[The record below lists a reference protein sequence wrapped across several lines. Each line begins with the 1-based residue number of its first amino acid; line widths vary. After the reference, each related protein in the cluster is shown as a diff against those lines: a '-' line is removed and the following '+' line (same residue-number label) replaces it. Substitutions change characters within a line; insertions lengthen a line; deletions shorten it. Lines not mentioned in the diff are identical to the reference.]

1 MTTVLQHVVRRSILR
16 PFAKSFSSG
25 SSLVDVQVND
35 KTGVAIVKMGRAPV
49 NGLNTELLGALNDTF
64 DSLEKNKA
72 TGMILSS
79 SIPNIYS
86 AGLDISEMYNGTP
99 ENLTKFWN
107 TLQSMWIN
115 LYSTPLPTVALING
129 NAPAGG
135 CLLAMS
141 CEYRVM
147 VGSKFVIGL
156 NETQLGLF
164 APKWFQDTMVS
175 IIGPRQT
182 ELALTSGKLFSAQE
196 ALKIGLIDE
205 LVASEEEAL
214 ASSDKF
220 FGLFKRIPGYARGQT
235 KNFVRAEVLDWL
247 LKNREH
253 DTKVFL
259 NSIQLPHVQK
269 GLGLYL
275 QSLKKK

>member
-1 MTTVLQHVVRRSILR
+1 MH
-16 PFAKSFSSG
+16 
-25 SSLVDVQVND
+25 
-35 KTGVAIVKMGRAPV
+35 
-49 NGLNTELLGALNDTF
+49 TF
-64 DSLEKNKA
+64 V
-72 TGMILSS
+72 
-79 SIPNIYS
+79 
-86 AGLDISEMYNGTP
+86 
-99 ENLTKFWN
+99 F
-107 TLQSMWIN
+107 Q
-115 LYSTPLPTVALING
+115 G

-220 FGLFKRIPGYARGQT
+220 FGLFKRIPG
-235 KNFVRAEVLDWL
+235 KILSF
-247 LKNREH
+247 
-253 DTKVFL
+253 
-259 NSIQLPHVQK
+259 I
-269 GLGLYL
+269 
-275 QSLKKK
+275 